1 MRFARGLL
9 PAILLGAALGGPA
22 LAVGAPSAPTE
33 MTIVYI
39 DLDRIISE
47 VDEGKRAQ
55 EQLAK
60 EHAAR
65 QGRIGAAEDKLKKLQ
80 AKVQGMAQK
89 GKANDPAF
97 QQAAAD
103 YQQAAIDYQRLLT
116 EANKEMVDKEHELFD
131 PIERKVKEVLRS
143 IAQKEGVEIV
153 LGRRAIAFARKDL
166 DFTERVTLEYNKLH
180 PAAKGPVS
188 APAPVP
194 VPSSSAA
201 PKASA
206 AAPAPKPSGAPVP
219 APSSSAKK

>member
-1 MRFARGLL
+1 MRSVRGFL
-9 PAILLGAALGGPA
+9 PAILLGAALLGPT
-22 LAVGAPSAPTE
+22 LAVGAPPAPTE
-33 MTIVYI
+33 MIIVYI

-55 EQLAK
+55 DQLAK
-60 EHAAR
+60 EHASR
-65 QGRIGAAEDKLKKLQ
+65 QGRIGAAEEKLKKLQ
-80 AKVQGMAQK
+80 AKVQSMAQH
-89 GKANDPAF
+89 GKANDPTF

-143 IAQKEGVEIV
+143 IAQKEGVDVV

-166 DFTERVTLEYNKLH
+166 DFTERVTIEYNKLH
-180 PAAKGPVS
+180 PAAKSPTSSV
-188 APAPVP
+188 PAAA
-194 VPSSSAA
+194 SSS
-201 PKASA
+201 
-206 AAPAPKPSGAPVP
+206 APAPKPSAAPAAPAKP

>member
-1 MRFARGLL
+1 MRSVRGLW
-9 PAILLGAALGGPA
+9 PALLLGAALAGPA
-22 LAVGAPSAPTE
+22 LALAAPPAQPE

-39 DLDRIISE
+39 DLDRIIAE

-55 EQLAK
+55 EQLTK

-80 AKVQGMAQK
+80 TKVQSMAQH

-143 IAQKEGVEIV
+143 ISQKEGVDIV

-166 DFTERVTLEYNKLH
+166 DFTERVTIEYNKLH
-180 PAAKGPVS
+180 PAAKSPTSSV
-188 APAPVP
+188 APAA
-194 VPSSSAA
+194 S
-201 PKASA
+201 SA
-206 AAPAPKPSGAPVP
+206 AAPKPAP
-219 APSSSAKK
+219 APSAAPATSGSAKK